1 MPVGDPQLNPPQLG
15 GGVNALVFVM
25 ELGAGSAAQGAG
37 DQPTCTAS
45 PIDDLDA
52 ALRSRPQGKPDCD
65 TGAYESEA
73 TTPVKLQSFEV
84 D

>member
-1 MPVGDPQLNPPQLG
+1 
-15 GGVNALVFVM
+15 VFVM
-25 ELGAGSAAQGAG
+25 QLGDGSAAHGAG

-52 ALRSRPQGKPDCD
+52 VLNSRPQGKPDCD
-65 TGAYESEA
+65 TGAFESES